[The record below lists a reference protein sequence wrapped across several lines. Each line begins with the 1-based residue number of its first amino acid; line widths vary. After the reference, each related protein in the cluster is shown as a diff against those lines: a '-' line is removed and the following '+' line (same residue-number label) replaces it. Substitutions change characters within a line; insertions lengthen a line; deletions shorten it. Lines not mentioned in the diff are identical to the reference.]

1 MTAATERFGRG
12 PTEAELAQVATERAE
27 AAIKPFSNPALRRLL
42 VDLKSRSEMVIDEVT
57 EDAVTY
63 AGYDVEKAKGL
74 IQRFEGFVRGR
85 ADEITALQIILGRPQ
100 AQRRLTYAM
109 IEELR
114 TALLREPIPLDAAQV
129 WQAYERLRIGKVR
142 RQGPE
147 RVLTDIVQLV
157 RFAAGQSDVL
167 EPFTVEAERRFNLWL
182 GRQKKAG
189 RGFSDKQETWLRLV
203 LAHLSANA
211 EITRDDIRDMPDFSA
226 CGGLPRARALFGA
239 DLDRTLDDLTEA
251 LVA

>member
-1 MTAATERFGRG
+1 MA
-12 PTEAELAQVATERAE
+12 
-27 AAIKPFSNPALRRLL
+27 
-42 VDLKSRSEMVIDEVT
+42 IDEIT

-63 AGYDVEKAKGL
+63 AGYDIERAKGL

-85 ADEITALQIILGRPQ
+85 ADEIAALQILLGRPQ

-109 IEELR
+109 IQELR

-129 WQAYERLRIGKVR
+129 WQAYERLRVGKVR

-147 RVLTDIVQLV
+147 RVLTDIVPLV

-167 EPFTVEAERRFNLWL
+167 EPFTVEAEHRFNLWL

-189 RGFSDKQETWLRLV
+189 RSFSDEQETWLRLV
-203 LAHLSANA
+203 LAHVSANA
-211 EITRDDIRDMPDFSA
+211 EITRDDLKRHARFPA
-226 CGGLPRARALFGA
+226 RGGLPRARRCSA
-239 DLDRTLDDLTEA
+239 RNSTERSMS
-251 LVA
+251 